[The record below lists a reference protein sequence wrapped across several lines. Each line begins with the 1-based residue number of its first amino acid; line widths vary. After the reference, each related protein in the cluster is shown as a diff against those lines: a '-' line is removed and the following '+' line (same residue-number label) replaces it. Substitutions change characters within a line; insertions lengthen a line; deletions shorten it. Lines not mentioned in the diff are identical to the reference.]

1 MKKGRKEMWRGD
13 ERFLKDPKNDGNGG
27 GVGGAG
33 VSIGT
38 VNRMGPVLISQRSAS
53 QTGGM

>member
-27 GVGGAG
+27 GSRRFGGR
-33 VSIGT
+33 VQYWNCELNGT
-38 VNRMGPVLISQRSAS
+38 GLD
-53 QTGGM
+53 